1 LRGRR
6 FAGARFFAMRNYLQF
21 SIANEGSSMIDLY
34 AAGTSNGIR
43 ARIALEECGLKYK
56 LHPIALEKGENRTV
70 KFLTMNPNGQIPVI
84 VDSEGPGG
92 KPVTLSQS
100 SAILVYAGEKSG
112 KFIPKDPAARPAFWQ
127 ALMSAST
134 DITPTLG
141 SIFQIVRGKDP
152 HGPSA
157 DLFKG
162 RWKQYLKVWD
172 EKLAEQ
178 KYAAGKEL
186 SLADFSLYAGY
197 ARCKGVLPELCEG
210 FANVD
215 RWAAEMAARPAIQR
229 ALKF

>member
-1 LRGRR
+1 
-6 FAGARFFAMRNYLQF
+6 
-21 SIANEGSSMIDLY
+21 MIDLY